1 MTDYPNRSGEDQTQ
15 GASGSQHASNPQN
28 QSRASGLGDIKD
40 KATQDFAEIREAAEA
55 QARTALDKS
64 SEMAAEKKNLI
75 ADQLAGV
82 AAALQKVGGEM
93 KDGETAMV
101 GRYASDL
108 GGSAKRLAEDLKNR
122 DMSEIVSMA
131 EDFGRRQP
139 VAFLGLA
146 AIAGLAASRFVT
158 ASGSRHRATSR
169 MGEGAG
175 TSANPMAGRQTVRE
189 VTPSARPTPQAGHS
203 TTGQATT
210 GQSSTGNMQPKGS
223 QAASSSG
230 MGLRTPGVSGA
241 GQSGMGQSGAGQSGA
256 GQSGAGQ
263 AGQSGTTSSQSGF
276 GQGSASQGS
285 SAQGAGGQ
293 SSSRPASG
301 MEATGI
307 GGSGLGTSRDRPS
320 SSADTPTLNPSGP
333 NPHPQ
338 QPGRVQIGETAIG
351 QSSASPAQPNGQ
363 SSTRPSNLSNEGR
376 SNV

>member
-1 MTDYPNRSGEDQTQ
+1 MTDYPNRSGEGQTQ
-15 GASGSQHASNPQN
+15 GTSASQHASNPQN

-40 KATQDFAEIREAAEA
+40 MATQDFAEIREAAEA

-64 SEMAAEKKNLI
+64 TEMAAEKKNLI
-75 ADQLAGV
+75 AEQLKGV
-82 AAALQKVGGEM
+82 AEALQKVGSEM
-93 KDGETAMV
+93 KGGETAMV

-122 DMSEIVSMA
+122 DMGEIVSMA

-146 AIAGLAASRFVT
+146 AIAGLAASRFVI
-158 ASGSRHRATSR
+158 ASGSRHRASTR

-189 VTPSARPTPQAGHS
+189 VTPSPRPTPQAGHS
-203 TTGQATT
+203 TTGQ
-210 GQSSTGNMQPKGS
+210 SSTGSTNPQGS

-241 GQSGMGQSGAGQSGA
+241 GQSGAGQSGM
-256 GQSGAGQ
+256 
-263 AGQSGTTSSQSGF
+263 GQSGTTSSQSGF

-285 SAQGAGGQ
+285 SAHGSSGQGSSGQGAGSP

-307 GGSGLGTSRDRPS
+307 GGTGLGTSRDRPAS
-320 SSADTPTLNPSGP
+320 SPDTPTLSPSAPSTGS
-333 NPHPQ
+333 Q
-338 QPGRVQIGETAIG
+338 QAGRVQLGETAIG

-363 SSTRPSNLSNEGR
+363 SSTRPSNQSNEGR